1 MVCSTR
7 DLQTLDQDSPLILC
21 DNHQEKVG
29 EVWSKSIRDLPPAF
43 QPGRQHTSK
52 PDFSDTLPLVQDL
65 SLPPLESSS
74 PEKPRK
80 ALLPTPKPR
89 KALLPTPRPPAPQAE
104 PRNALL
110 EQNSLE
116 LMEMMRQWCINL
128 LMMLRERYGE
138 ASDGGHSGR

>member
-21 DNHQEKVG
+21 DDHQEKVG
-29 EVWSKSIRDLPPAF
+29 EVWSKSITDLPPAF
-43 QPGRQHTSK
+43 QPDCQHTSK
-52 PDFSDTLPLVQDL
+52 PDFSDTLPLVQDP

-74 PEKPRK
+74 PE
-80 ALLPTPKPR
+80 KPR

-116 LMEMMRQWCINL
+116 LMEMTRQWCINH